1 MAGELSAR
9 KAAARQARGILRRQ
23 LRKALKKLDG
33 SHDADDEDIHEARK
47 RIKQARATLRLMRE
61 TLPRAHYRREDRTL
75 QASAHPLSLARDAKV
90 LVEAFDRLLAHHREA
105 RQAGGTRALRRAL
118 VRQRTAA
125 RASVRGEN
133 VRRARRGLRR
143 ARACAR
149 GWSLGKKG
157 WRRLARGATRQYAQG
172 RECLE
177 AVRREA
183 TVETLH
189 RWRKQAKYLYLQLEL
204 LTPVCVA
211 EVRRLACG
219 LRRLSD
225 ELGDDHDL
233 AMLRETIASR
243 TDPIADAASATA
255 LATVIERSRT
265 NLQRR
270 ALLRGARLY
279 RLAPERFTAL
289 LEQQPRA
296 ARSAR

>member
-1 MAGELSAR
+1 MAASLSTR

-23 LRKALKKLDG
+23 LLQGLKKLDG
-33 SHDADDEDIHEARK
+33 SHEADDEDIHDARK

-61 TLPRAHYRREDRTL
+61 TLPRADYRREDRTL
-75 QASAHPLSLARDAKV
+75 QASAHPLSRARDAKV
-90 LVEAFDRLLAHHREA
+90 LVEAFDRLLAHHRAA

-118 VRQRTAA
+118 VQQRTAA
-125 RASVRGEN
+125 RVRVRGDDM
-133 VRRARRGLRR
+133 RRARRGLRR
-143 ARACAR
+143 ARAGAR
-149 GWSLGKKG
+149 DWSLGKQG
-157 WRRLARGATRQYAQG
+157 WKRLARGATRLYAQG

-211 EVRRLACG
+211 EVGRLARG
-219 LRRLSD
+219 LRALSD

-233 AMLRETIASR
+233 AMLRQTVASR

-255 LATVIERSRT
+255 LATLIERSRT

-289 LEQQPRA
+289 LERQPRP
-296 ARSAR
+296 ARGAR